1 MQTETYANFLV
12 LVKALAGVDNF
23 TTDEESSILAFA
35 NRRIYQAYRESP
47 LWPRYFVESEA
58 RPSTNDV
65 IATTYDE
72 VAGIRTS
79 SSATRSGT
87 TVTIVCTAAIDF
99 VSGMSV
105 TVSGLTGTDDPN
117 VTAVVKTVDDA
128 TFTYDLTTN
137 TTTSETYTG
146 TATVSPVA
154 IADIDT
160 FHRVWAYEP
169 FETNR
174 SYQMDFSV
182 SSAGARVTGNY
193 LGVTGYY
200 VGYKKQWGG
209 RYTADSTDIPLEF
222 FEYAAQA
229 TYADFLRMDQQTSRA
244 ITEEQVA
251 VGLLEIELDQAER
264 QANSA
269 KYVRV
274 STHTSRAT
282 R

>member
-1 MQTETYANFLV
+1 MQTDTYANLLV

-23 TTDEESSILAFA
+23 TTDEETSILAFA
-35 NRRIYQAYRESP
+35 NRRLYEAYRKSP
-47 LWPRYFVESEA
+47 LWPRYFVESQA
-58 RPSTNDV
+58 RPSTDGV

-72 VAGIRTS
+72 TAGIRTG

-87 TVTIVCTAAIDF
+87 TVTIVCTAAVDF

-117 VTAVVKTVDDA
+117 STYVVKSVDSA
-128 TFTYDLTTN
+128 TFTYDLSSSTTN
-137 TTTSETYTG
+137 SETYTG

-154 IADIDT
+154 IAAIDT

-169 FETNR
+169 YETNR
-174 SYQMDFSV
+174 SYQLDFSV
-182 SSAGARVTGNY
+182 GLAGARVTGNY

-200 VGYKKQWGG
+200 VGYKKQWDG

-229 TYADFLRMDQQTSRA
+229 VYADFLRMDQQTSRA
-244 ITEEQVA
+244 LTEENVA
-251 VGLLEIELDQAER
+251 KGYLMIELDKADR
-264 QANSA
+264 QANSS
-269 KYVRV
+269 KYVRY